1 MVNVSKIRNPPT
13 LLAAPTGRTASSAP
27 VGDLKNLNEV
37 SQIEPDVLELFF
49 YIVLVTF
56 SRVS

>member
-13 LLAAPTGRTASSAP
+13 LLTAPTWRTASKAP

-37 SQIEPDVLELFF
+37 SQMKSDALELFF
-49 YIVLVTF
+49 YIVLVAF
-56 SRVS
+56 CRVS

>member
-13 LLAAPTGRTASSAP
+13 LLAAPTWRTASKAP

-37 SQIEPDVLELFF
+37 SQIKPDVLELFF
-49 YIVLVTF
+49 DIVLVAF
-56 SRVS
+56 SRVP

>member
-13 LLAAPTGRTASSAP
+13 LSAAPTGRTASSAP

-37 SQIEPDVLELFF
+37 SQIKPDVLELFF
-49 YIVLVTF
+49 DIVLVAF
-56 SRVS
+56 RRVS

>member
-13 LLAAPTGRTASSAP
+13 LPAAPTGRTASSAP

-37 SQIEPDVLELFF
+37 SQIKPDALELFF

-56 SRVS
+56 RRVS

>member
-1 MVNVSKIRNPPT
+1 MVNASKIRNPPT
-13 LLAAPTGRTASSAP
+13 LPAAPTGRTASSAP

-37 SQIEPDVLELFF
+37 SQMKPDVLELFF
-49 YIVLVTF
+49 DIVLVAF

>member
-13 LLAAPTGRTASSAP
+13 LLAAPTWRTASKAP

-37 SQIEPDVLELFF
+37 SQIEPDALELFF

-56 SRVS
+56 RRIS